1 MRPARK
7 IGRTPLLVGC
17 VLAALIAT
25 VTASAFASVSVRK
38 SAARTFT
45 LRPGATRGFSV
56 AYPDALEF
64 SGARYSGSVTIIV
77 PRGAGAGVPRAR
89 NVRILSRGSSE
100 GGSLFTVRVRNGNPA
115 GSTPVRI
122 RVTATT
128 VT

>member
-1 MRPARK
+1 MRRATR
-7 IGRTPLLVGC
+7 IRSALVLVGC
-17 VLAALIAT
+17 LVMALTA
-25 VTASAFASVSVRK
+25 VASASTDVRK

-45 LRPGATRGFSV
+45 LRPGATGSFSV

-77 PRGAGAGVPRAR
+77 PRGASASAPRAR
-89 NVRILSRGSSE
+89 NVHILSRGPSQ

-115 GSTPVRI
+115 GTTSVRV

-128 VT
+128 LT

>member
-77 PRGAGAGVPRAR
+77 PRGAGVPRAR